1 MEGEATMS
9 GHTHKA
15 YDGAL
20 ARLHE
25 QLIQMGELVCA
36 QIGEAV
42 NAYAAWDA
50 DSARLVKERE
60 KTVNLFDDH
69 LDEDHFAL
77 IALRSPVATD
87 LRAIVAMSKAVAELE
102 RAGDEAKKIAR
113 TVHHGSSRP
122 AAATARDVQHLGRLA
137 VHQMHLAIQAFRQL
151 DPAKAMPVIDADHV
165 LDDEYAGALR
175 RLIQRY
181 DEASVRIEAVL
192 EAAFVLKSIERVGD
206 HARNLA
212 RLLRTIGRPSPPPA
226 R

>member
-1 MEGEATMS
+1 MEGEATMM

-15 YDGAL
+15 FDGAL

-36 QIGEAV
+36 QIEVAV

-50 DSARLVKERE
+50 DSARLVRERE

-87 LRAIVAMSKAVAELE
+87 LRAIVAMSRAVAELE

-113 TVHHGSSRP
+113 TVLQESNHP
-122 AAATARDVQHLGRLA
+122 ATATARDVQHLGRLA
-137 VHQMHLAIQAFRQL
+137 THEMRLAVQAFRDL
-151 DPAKAMPVIDADHV
+151 DSGTAVRVLEAERV
-165 LDDEYAGALR
+165 LDTEYAGALR
-175 RLIQRY
+175 RLIHRH
-181 DEASVRIEAVL
+181 DEGGSRLDAIL
-192 EAAFVLKSIERVGD
+192 EAAFVLKSLERIGD

-212 RLLRTIGRPSPPPA
+212 RLLQGIGQPTQAAA